1 MKRKADASAAI
12 HAVLLGVHNSN
23 AWSSEPTDSLHN
35 FELALQFLGAIVT
48 QSNRHTMRAH
58 RVVTQ
63 FSARLALIRRDNEFI
78 DEFTDYRR
86 ATIRLDEGEV
96 GGSSAGEVDPEVVIG
111 LAVGVPTSVT
121 THLLL

>member
-23 AWSSEPTDSLHN
+23 AWSSEPTASLHN
-35 FELALQFLGAIVT
+35 FESALQFLGAIVT

-96 GGSSAGEVDPEVVIG
+96 GGTSAGEVDPEVVIG
-111 LAVGVPTSVT
+111 LAVVVPTSVT
-121 THLLL
+121 TRLLL

>member
-86 ATIRLDEGEV
+86 ATIRPDEGEV
-96 GGSSAGEVDPEVVIG
+96 GGSAGEVDPEVVIG
-111 LAVGVPTSVT
+111 LADVVPTSVT
-121 THLLL
+121 TRLLL

>member
-23 AWSSEPTDSLHN
+23 AWYSEPTASLHN

-63 FSARLALIRRDNEFI
+63 FSARLALIRRDNEFT

-96 GGSSAGEVDPEVVIG
+96 GGTPAGEVDPEVVIG
-111 LAVGVPTSVT
+111 LADVVPTSVT
-121 THLLL
+121 TRLLL

>member
-23 AWSSEPTDSLHN
+23 AWYSEPTASLHN

-63 FSARLALIRRDNEFI
+63 FSARLALIRRDNEFT

-96 GGSSAGEVDPEVVIG
+96 GGTPAGEVDPEVVIE

-121 THLLL
+121 TRLLL

>member
-1 MKRKADASAAI
+1 
-12 HAVLLGVHNSN
+12 
-23 AWSSEPTDSLHN
+23 
-35 FELALQFLGAIVT
+35 
-48 QSNRHTMRAH
+48 MRAH

-96 GGSSAGEVDPEVVIG
+96 GGTSAGEVDPEVVIG
-111 LAVGVPTSVT
+111 LAVVVPTSVT
-121 THLLL
+121 TRLLL